1 VRLKLNHWQ
10 YKTLS
15 PSHAAKRT
23 LTNNTTNQTTLKNP
37 TTSHYHCWFT
47 FSLNNTKVSN
57 TIYTLS
63 IFMFFYLIFNYTSL
77 IIFYLFLFLFGSLF
91 FSFLFL
97 FFFLFRY
104 FLKFWGNLS
113 LFKVQSESGDF
124 IFILFLIFCFGI
136 L

>member
-47 FSLNNTKVSN
+47 SLITNTKVSN

-63 IFMFFYLIFNYTSL
+63 IFMFFYLIFNYTFINYFLFISFLIRITFFSPFYSCFSSCFITFWNFKVISL
-77 IIFYLFLFLFGSLF
+77 SWKFKVKVVIFYSFDF
-91 FSFLFL
+91 F
-97 FFFLFRY
+97 
-104 FLKFWGNLS
+104 
-113 LFKVQSESGDF
+113 
-124 IFILFLIFCFGI
+124 FGI